1 LRVGRQRRLL
11 LLPLLRTVS
20 LDSCD
25 VGARL
30 EQRHEALRQANM
42 VREARAKL
50 KQRIAGGEVRAAD
63 VVVSGRWE
71 LNSMPIETLLTSQRG
86 WGQGRCAEF
95 LKRTQIRETKTI
107 GSMTERQRALVATVL
122 NSVQR

>member
-1 LRVGRQRRLL
+1 LL
-11 LLPLLRTVS
+11 LRPQWRTVS

-30 EQRHEALRQANM
+30 EQRHEALRQANL

-50 KQRIAGGEVRAAD
+50 KQRIAAGEVSAAD

-86 WGQGRCAEF
+86 WGQGRCTEF
-95 LKRTQIRETKTI
+95 LKRMQIRETKTV
-107 GSMTERQRALVATVL
+107 GSMTERQRSLVATL
-122 NSVQR
+122 LKSVQR